1 MRVYSRVCGLLTP
14 TWHVRMPHRFS
25 VQTQHRHSQLEGRSR
40 RRSLC
45 SAIPGRV
52 FVTPEWLLAHLNDV
66 AIIDVRGEVN
76 TDASALGVERSHCV
90 SEDTL
95 LRHRT
100 WHTAYHDYQ
109 YAELDILGLDKRRNW
124 HATQHTGAV
133 GFECRQLRCNRGG
146 KRTCSLSA
154 VWFVHRPN
162 WISLWITSAWWY
174 PGMKL

>member
-76 TDASALGVERSHCV
+76 TDASALGVERSHYMSLKDVYLESHIPVAPCGSMV
-90 SEDTL
+90 FLSESA
-95 LRHRT
+95 HR
-100 WHTAYHDYQ
+100 
-109 YAELDILGLDKRRNW
+109 
-124 HATQHTGAV
+124 
-133 GFECRQLRCNRGG
+133 
-146 KRTCSLSA
+146 
-154 VWFVHRPN
+154 
-162 WISLWITSAWWY
+162 
-174 PGMKL
+174 